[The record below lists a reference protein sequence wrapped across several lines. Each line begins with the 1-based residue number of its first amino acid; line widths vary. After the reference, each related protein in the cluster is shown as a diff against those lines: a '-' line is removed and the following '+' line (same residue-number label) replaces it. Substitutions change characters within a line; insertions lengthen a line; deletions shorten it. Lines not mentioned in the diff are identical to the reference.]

1 MIQSSAKP
9 RNSMGAINSP
19 LIPRH
24 IFSAIIKWPGLIIL
38 ILLGG
43 CADESQ
49 IRRATEVFGTPVEIT
64 IEGMDKERAVVAM
77 DEVFFHFDDMHRRFH
92 AWREGELAVVN
103 RAIAKQALPL
113 TVSAPMADMLALA
126 VEYTA
131 KSDGLFNPAAGRL
144 FALWGFHADELP
156 TVPPSVSAIADYLLS
171 ASDDIVLR
179 GRVLTSAHPHVQ
191 LDFGALAK
199 GAALDQAH
207 NILRHRG
214 VQDALINIG
223 GNILAMGQ
231 NGNYKWRVSIRPA
244 KKTLGVIE
252 LSDGEAIAT
261 SGGGV
266 RYFVHQGR
274 RYHHIIDPRT
284 GWPGKINTAAVVL
297 SAAPRHAGAISDAA
311 ATALMLANDE
321 EADRITRAFGIAAM
335 RVDEHGVVRL
345 SETMRKRFIERDK
358 I

>member
-1 MIQSSAKP
+1 MHSVIAHIAA
-9 RNSMGAINSP
+9 AIRW
-19 LIPRH
+19 L
-24 IFSAIIKWPGLIIL
+24 ALTV
-38 ILLGG
+38 LLLPSG
-43 CADESQ
+43 CADEPQ
-49 IRRATEVFGTPVEIT
+49 IKRATEVFGTAVEIT
-64 IEGMDKERAVVAM
+64 INGVSEEEAVVAM

-231 NGNYKWRVSIRPA
+231 NRKWRVSIRPA